1 VTHPE
6 PAATDTL
13 VAALRDRAERRE
25 VQAGD
30 VVIEAG
36 VPGDGLLHVLEGRF
50 EVRVAQRGRSIRAG
64 EIGPGAVMGGISL
77 LAGGAPTAT
86 ITALE
91 PGLLEVVSRPVARA
105 MLATEPG
112 LRERL
117 EAQARETI
125 DRDALLHV
133 LAQVLDAD
141 DVDLAAT
148 ARRLAVRTVP
158 AGTVLCRQG
167 EPGGSTYVVVA
178 GRLAVLRD
186 DGDGDGERE
195 IARLGRGQVVG
206 EASMLTGEPR
216 SATLVAVRDAV
227 VGEVDEDAFH
237 DLLVDHP
244 AITREVLRQVVRR
257 AERGNLGTGR
267 RTVSTV
273 AVAAAPGA
281 LDPEDYLRTF
291 GAALEPFGT
300 LRRLGADEVDTDL
313 GTSDIARAAAD
324 APGAGRL
331 AAYLHEQ
338 EAAHDLL
345 LLDVGAGVDGWTRRA
360 TRVSDRVVVVLPA
373 DPDEQDRAH
382 VRALLAEV
390 PQATTT
396 IAVLQHPADTDRPSG
411 TAVLRDALGVDDVLH
426 VRVGRPGDV
435 ERTARLAT
443 SRATALVLGGGGA
456 RGFAHVGVHRAM
468 HELGIPIDMVLG
480 ASIGAPLA
488 GGIALDA
495 TPDELEPIIKRLFK
509 GLLDYTVPVT
519 SLIKG
524 ERIARA
530 ILEHFGDIEYEDLW
544 LPFRCVSTNLTTS
557 RSEVHASGPVAPT
570 IRASVAIPGV
580 MPPVPMGEDLL
591 VDGGLLDNLPV
602 GVAADDGRCR
612 TIIAVDVAPPRGPRA
627 KADYGL
633 SVSGWQSLRASVGRG
648 RSQFPG
654 ITAVLMRSMLVGAMV
669 NRQDALDS
677 AGVDLLMELDVRGV
691 SLLDFEAVAEV
702 AAKGYDLALPLLQEW
717 IATGDCVPLAQRD

>member
-1 VTHPE
+1 MTHPE

-25 VQAGD
+25 VEAGD
-30 VVIEAG
+30 VVIRAG
-36 VPGDGLLHVLEGRF
+36 EPGDGLLHVLEGRF
-50 EVRVAQRGRSIRAG
+50 EVQVSQRGRSIRAG
-64 EIGPGAVMGGISL
+64 EIGAGAVLGGISL

-86 ITALE
+86 ITALT
-91 PGLLEVVSRPVARA
+91 PGVLEVVSRPVARA
-105 MLATEPG
+105 MLATEPE

-148 ARRLAVRTVP
+148 ARRLAVRTIP

-167 EPGGSTYVVVA
+167 DPGGSTYVVVA

-186 DGDGDGERE
+186 DGEGERE

-227 VGEVDEDAFH
+227 VGEVDEEAFH

-244 AITREVLRQVVRR
+244 AITREVLRQVVQR
-257 AERGNLGTGR
+257 AERGTLGTGR
-267 RTVSTV
+267 RSVSTI
-273 AVAAAPGA
+273 AVAATPGA
-281 LDPEDYLRTF
+281 VEPEAYLQQFRT
-291 GAALEPFGT
+291 ALAPFGT
-300 LRRLGADEVDTDL
+300 LRQLGPAEVDADL
-313 GTSDIARAAAD
+313 GTAGIARAAAD
-324 APGAGRL
+324 DPGAGRL

-338 EAAHDLL
+338 EAATDLL
-345 LLDVGAGVDGWTRRA
+345 LLDVGTDVDGWTHRA

-373 DPDEQDRAH
+373 DASEKDRAH

-390 PQATTT
+390 PEATTT
-396 IAVLQHPADTDRPSG
+396 IAVLQHPADTERPSG
-411 TAVLRDALGVDDVLH
+411 TAALRDELGVDDVLH
-426 VRVGRPGDV
+426 VRLDRPGDV
-435 ERTARLAT
+435 GRTARLAT
-443 SRATALVLGGGGA
+443 SHGTALVLGGGGA
-456 RGFAHVGVHRAM
+456 RGFAHLGVHRVT
-468 HELGIPIDMVLG
+468 HELGMPIDMVLG
-480 ASIGAPLA
+480 ASIGAPL
-488 GGIALDA
+488 GGGMALDPE
-495 TPDELEPIIKRLFK
+495 PDDLEVTITRLFK

-524 ERIARA
+524 ERIAQA
-530 ILEHFGDIEYEDLW
+530 IEAHFRDIEYEDLW
-544 LPFRCVSTNLTTS
+544 IPFRCVSTNLTTS
-557 RSEVHASGPVAPT
+557 RSEVHASGPVTPT

-602 GVAADDGRCR
+602 GVAAADGRCS

-633 SVSGWQSLRASVGRG
+633 SVSGWKSLRASVGRG
-648 RSQFPG
+648 RSQYPG

-669 NRQDALDS
+669 NRQEALDA
-677 AGVDLLMELDVRGV
+677 AGVDLLLELDVRGV
-691 SLLDFEAVAEV
+691 SLLDFEAVAPV
-702 AAKGYDLALPLLQEW
+702 ASKGYDLALPLLQEW
-717 IATGDCVPLAQRD
+717 VDSGAFTPLARRD